1 MENSLELYE
10 VFKNELIRDRRTMM
24 EVYKG
29 KEDIFEKDFDDGG
42 GQSLGSRPTGTTVLG
57 RFTNCILG
65 GGGAF

>member
-1 MENSLELYE
+1 MRCLTTSHTSLNVETI
-10 VFKNELIRDRRTMM
+10 NPTARADGR
-24 EVYKG
+24 
-29 KEDIFEKDFDDGG
+29 FEEDFDDGG